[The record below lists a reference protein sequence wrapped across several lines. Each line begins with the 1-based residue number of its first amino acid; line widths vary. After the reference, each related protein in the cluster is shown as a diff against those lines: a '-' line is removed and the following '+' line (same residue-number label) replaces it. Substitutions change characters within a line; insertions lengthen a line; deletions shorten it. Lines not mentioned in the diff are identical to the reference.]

1 MNALA
6 FHPHVDLQRVR
17 HSTAHV
23 LAQAITE
30 TFPGTRLGIG
40 PAIED
45 GFYYDVEPP
54 RPLAEDDLPV
64 LEARMREIIAAD
76 LPIVRRVLSPA
87 QARDLF
93 GDQPYKLE
101 LIEELERD
109 AAAISTYRQG
119 PFEDLCRGPH
129 VGSTGEISID
139 AFKLTHVAGAYWR
152 GNEQRP
158 MLQRVYGTA
167 WETREDLEQHLW
179 RLEEAKR
186 RDHRVIGRDL
196 DLFSISDEV
205 GPGLVLWHPR
215 GTVLRMAAEDYLRRA
230 IQEAGYQFVVTPH
243 IGRAGLWETSGHLD
257 FFRESMY
264 APMQTDGQD
273 YYVKPM
279 NCPFHA
285 QIFKSRQ
292 RSYRDLPIRL
302 AENGTVYR
310 YERSGVLHGITRPRG
325 FTQDD
330 SHIFCRPEDVER
342 EIEGAVRLALSIL
355 AAFGLSDFSFE
366 LSTKPDKAVGS
377 DRDWDRATE
386 ALRQV
391 LERLEI
397 PWRLDAGGGAFYG
410 PKTSLLLRDAIGREW
425 QGGTIQFDFNLP
437 ERFDLSYT
445 GEDGKPHRP
454 VMVHRALMGSV
465 ERFLGVLIEHYA
477 GAFPLWLAPVQA
489 VVIPVSNEHHL
500 SYAQSVGARLRAAG
514 FRVEVDDA
522 NERMGARIRRA
533 QLQKIPYM
541 LVTGAREMEIG
552 AVSVRLRSGEDIGS
566 MPIGDLLTRLREE
579 TDAPTHGA
587 NSGSELWDTRCC

>member
-6 FHPHVDLQRVR
+6 HHPHVDLSRMR
-17 HSTAHV
+17 HSIAHV
-23 LAQAITE
+23 LAQAVTE
-30 TFPGTRLGIG
+30 TFPGAKLGIG

-45 GFYYDVEPP
+45 GFYYDVELP
-54 RPLAEDDLPV
+54 RPLGEDDLPG
-64 LEARMREIIAAD
+64 LEARMREIIAANM
-76 LPIVRRVLSPA
+76 PIVRRVLTPEE
-87 QARDLF
+87 ARAVF
-93 GDQPYKLE
+93 RDQPYKLE
-101 LIEELERD
+101 LIDELEG
-109 AAAISTYRQG
+109 AGATISTYRQG

-129 VGSTGEISID
+129 VDSTGEIP
-139 AFKLTHVAGAYWR
+139 AEGFTLTHVAGAYWR
-152 GNEQRP
+152 GDDRRP
-158 MLQRVYGTA
+158 MLQRIYGTA
-167 WETREDLEQHLW
+167 WESREELEEHLW

-196 DLFSISDEV
+196 DLFSISEEV
-205 GPGLVLWHPR
+205 GPGLVLWHPK
-215 GTVLRMAAEDYLRRA
+215 GTALRMAAEDYLRRA
-230 IQEAGYQFVVTPH
+230 VQEAGYQFVVTPH
-243 IGRAGLWETSGHLD
+243 IGRAHLWEISGHLD

-264 APMQTDGQD
+264 APMQSEGQD

-285 QIFKSRQ
+285 QIFKSRP

-355 AAFGLSDFSFE
+355 EAFGLPDFSFE
-366 LSTKPDKAVGS
+366 LSTRPDKAVGS
-377 DRDWDRATE
+377 DGEWDRATQ
-386 ALRQV
+386 ALQRV
-391 LERLEI
+391 LERQEI
-397 PWRLDAGGGAFYG
+397 PWRLDEGGGAFYG
-410 PKTSLLLRDAIGREW
+410 PKISLLLRDAIGREW

-437 ERFDLSYT
+437 ERFDLSYV

-477 GAFPLWLAPVQA
+477 GAFPFWLAPVQ
-489 VVIPVSNEHHL
+489 VVVVPVSNEHHL
-500 SYAQSVGARLRAAG
+500 SYAEDVGVRLRAEG
-514 FRVEVDDA
+514 FRVEVDGA
-522 NERMGARIRRA
+522 NDRMSAKIRRA

-541 LVTGAREMEIG
+541 LVAGAREMKDG
-552 AVSVRLRSGEDIGS
+552 LVSVRLRSGEEVGS
-566 MPIGDLLTRLREE
+566 IPVSELSARLREE
-579 TDAPTHGA
+579 ADVSRRTTCA
-587 NSGSELWDTRCC
+587 SEVWDTRCC

>member
-6 FHPHVDLQRVR
+6 IHPHVDLQRVR

-30 TFPGTRLGIG
+30 TFPGTKLGIG
-40 PAIED
+40 PVIED

-54 RPLAEDDLPV
+54 RPLAEDDLPA
-64 LEARMREIIAAD
+64 LEARMREIIGAD
-76 LPIVRRVLSPA
+76 LPIARRVLSPE
-87 QARDLF
+87 QARALF
-93 GDQPYKLE
+93 QDQPYKLE
-101 LIEELERD
+101 LIDELERD
-109 AAAISTYRQG
+109 DAVISTYRQG
-119 PFEDLCRGPH
+119 SFEDLCRGPH
-129 VGSTGEISID
+129 VASTGEIPID
-139 AFKLTHVAGAYWR
+139 AFRLTHVAGAYWR
-152 GNEQRP
+152 GDERRP

-167 WETREDLEQHLW
+167 WGSREDLERHLW

-186 RDHRVIGRDL
+186 RDHRLIGRDL
-196 DLFSISDEV
+196 DLFSISEEV
-205 GPGLVLWHPR
+205 GPGLVLWHPK
-215 GTVLRMAAEDYLRRA
+215 GAALRMAAEDYLRRA
-230 IQEAGYQFVVTPH
+230 VQDAGYQFVVTPH
-243 IGRAGLWETSGHLD
+243 IGRSQLWETSGHLD

-264 APMQTDGQD
+264 APMQAEGQD

-292 RSYRDLPIRL
+292 RSYRDLPLRL

-366 LSTKPDKAVGS
+366 LSTRPDKAVGS
-377 DRDWDRATE
+377 DEDWDRATE
-386 ALRQV
+386 VLQQV
-391 LERLEI
+391 LERLGLS
-397 PWRLDAGGGAFYG
+397 WRLDEGGGAFYG
-410 PKTSLLLRDAIGREW
+410 PKISLQLRDAIGREW

-437 ERFDLSYT
+437 ERFDLSYI

-454 VMVHRALMGSV
+454 VMVHRALMGSM

-489 VVIPVSNEHHL
+489 VVIPVSNQHHL
-500 SYAQSVGARLRAAG
+500 AYAEGVSARLRAAG
-514 FRVEVDDA
+514 FRVEVDAA
-522 NERMGARIRRA
+522 NERLSAKIRNA
-533 QLQKIPYM
+533 QLEKIPTM
-541 LVTGAREMEIG
+541 LITGARELEHRT
-552 AVSVRLRSGEDIGS
+552 VSVRLRSGEDLGS
-566 MPIGDLLTRLREE
+566 VPIGDLIARLREE
-579 TDAPTHGA
+579 QSPEQRGDH
-587 NSGSELWDTRCC
+587 EDLWNTSCC